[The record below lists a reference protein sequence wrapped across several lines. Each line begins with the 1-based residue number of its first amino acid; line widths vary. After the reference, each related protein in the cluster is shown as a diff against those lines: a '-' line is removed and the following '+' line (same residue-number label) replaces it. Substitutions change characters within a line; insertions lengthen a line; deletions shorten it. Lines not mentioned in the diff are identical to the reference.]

1 VWTVA
6 LHEMWKDRSVGNAEA
21 GNDLRHGTKAWLILG
36 AILDA
41 CTDPATGSL
50 RAVSRYR
57 LPDLVDLHRAHA
69 LVVDFHIEPANLEA
83 RQIVHEE
90 RVDAHLIKGADVA
103 GEQRAPL
110 IVAQIEWGER
120 LCRIGFHRR
129 TESMV
134 AQDLTTE
141 MVDRKNGHRRHATCS
156 DSSSGTSR

>member
-1 VWTVA
+1 
-6 LHEMWKDRSVGNAEA
+6 MRFGRSAASCAFWAPNSFAVSQSGPSRFTKW
-21 GNDLRHGTKAWLILG
+21 GKIGVCGTPKPATICAMPPKAWLILG

-41 CTDPATGSL
+41 CTDFATGSL

-90 RVDAHLIKGADVA
+90 RVDAHSIKGADVA

-110 IVAQIEWGER
+110 VVAEIEWGER
-120 LCRIGFHRR
+120 VCRIGFHRR

-134 AQDLTTE
+134 A
-141 MVDRKNGHRRHATCS
+141 
-156 DSSSGTSR
+156 

>member
-1 VWTVA
+1 MRA
-6 LHEMWKDRSVGNAEA
+6 A
-21 GNDLRHGTKAWLILG
+21 
-36 AILDA
+36 
-41 CTDPATGSL
+41 GSL

-69 LVVDFHIEPANLEA
+69 LVVDFHVEPANLEA

-90 RVDAHLIKGADVA
+90 RVDAHSIKGADVA

-110 IVAQIEWGER
+110 IVAEIERGER
-120 LCRIGFHRR
+120 VCRIGLHRR

-141 MVDRKNGHRRHATCS
+141 MVDRKTGPRRYARVS
-156 DSSSGTSR
+156 DSSAGTSR